1 MMMRSLYA
9 QRRSVGKQRQKLT
22 RPPPKFQH
30 PPVQMPRPSMTAA
43 FAASASDD
51 KREFTVE
58 IRETRVRTYKMDKS
72 DLKAFFE
79 DEFLDN
85 DEVSAADKHKI
96 QLELDAVMWQLAE
109 RKNPIIYLTT
119 LNTGEEPNTEVFDGW
134 FEEIKEKIESSY
146 KSLKR
151 LLDRVRGQ

>member
-1 MMMRSLYA
+1 
-9 QRRSVGKQRQKLT
+9 
-22 RPPPKFQH
+22 
-30 PPVQMPRPSMTAA
+30 MPRPSMTAA

>member
-1 MMMRSLYA
+1 M
-9 QRRSVGKQRQKLT
+9 T

-43 FAASASDD
+43 FAAGASDD

-58 IRETRVRTYKMDKS
+58 IRETRVKTYKCNKD

-79 DEFLDN
+79 AEFLDN
-85 DEVSAADKHKI
+85 DEVGEDNKRKI
-96 QLELDAVMWQLAE
+96 KQELDAVMWQLAE
-109 RKNPIIYLTT
+109 RKTPIIYHTSLYQ
-119 LNTGEEPNTEVFDGW
+119 NDEPLSELFDGW
-134 FEEIKEKIESSY
+134 VDEIKEKIESSY